1 MHKKKWLSVLIGTII
16 GTMSLPASVFAADSA
31 TALPKTEGKPRLLV
45 TQDGEVDDMNTLIH
59 TLLYS
64 NDIDLEGIV
73 QTSSITVGMILQN
86 PLDGWELTG
95 CMNFWMRMQRFMT
108 I

>member
-45 TQDGEVDDMNTLIH
+45 
-59 TLLYS
+59 
-64 NDIDLEGIV
+64 
-73 QTSSITVGMILQN
+73 ITGRGSGRYEHINSYAAL
-86 PLDGWELTG
+86 
-95 CMNFWMRMQRFMT
+95 F
-108 I
+108 